1 MYLKIGHFQ
10 IRVLLE
16 ATDQMIWQ
24 HVKSVLL
31 VKWRTMT
38 KLTVVC
44 RIYEIGEIFTG

>member
-24 HVKSVLL
+24 HVKSALM

-38 KLTVVC
+38 KLNVVR
-44 RIYEIGEIFTG
+44 RIYLIVEQFTT